1 MRLSAV
7 SKAIK
12 AGGNRLRILM
22 AMAVALLLV
31 GSALLALRHAIW
43 SEQDLEFMNDS
54 TLFPIEQ
61 IDYPCEVGETAI
73 IDKLNLFL
81 LRSRSCD
88 VDEDCLFVRSSTR
101 LCYYA
106 VNRENV
112 DRLREFDEA
121 LRHLEN
127 RCGFLYPTNCREQ
140 YNLGGLCEN
149 NECLVH
155 DFGYPNG
162 H

>member
-61 IDYPCEVGETAI
+61 IDYHA
-73 IDKLNLFL
+73 
-81 LRSRSCD
+81 RSAKR
-88 VDEDCLFVRSSTR
+88 R
-101 LCYYA
+101 
-106 VNRENV
+106 
-112 DRLREFDEA
+112 
-121 LRHLEN
+121 
-127 RCGFLYPTNCREQ
+127 
-140 YNLGGLCEN
+140 
-149 NECLVH
+149 
-155 DFGYPNG
+155 
-162 H
+162 